1 MRRHKLCI
9 RSLCH
14 RQFLLEYYNKLK
26 AGDFMAKKKTTENI
40 YESTVDYSVINAN
53 IKKYRQQAGLTQ
65 AELAERSHITAKY
78 LSRLENNYYKSHLH
92 IYIQIA
98 NSLNISIYDLIG
110 DTSNNADKDF
120 IFQLKMLISDM
131 SDNQKNMLLES
142 INTIKKFDF

>member
-1 MRRHKLCI
+1 
-9 RSLCH
+9 
-14 RQFLLEYYNKLK
+14 
-26 AGDFMAKKKTTENI
+26 MAKKKITEDI
-40 YESTVDYSVINAN
+40 YESPIDYSVINAN
-53 IKKYRQQAGLTQ
+53 VKKYRQQAGLTQ

-110 DTSNNADKDF
+110 DTSNTADEDF
-120 IFQLKMLISDM
+120 ISQLKIMTADM
-131 SDNQKNMLLES
+131 SDNQKKMLLES